1 MRIRI
6 RFSKGGDLRFVGHR
20 DLMESFRRILR
31 RAEIRPAYSQGFHP
45 KPKISFPAALPLCV
59 IGENE
64 VLEIELPED
73 QKDVCPETTLALL
86 RKNSIPALN
95 FLSAEV
101 IPTGGKKAKIEAFT
115 YAMAVPAE
123 RRENTYRRIEWVLAQ
138 RSIPFQRIGHD
149 KVVDIMDSL
158 ISLSLLENG
167 TLQFKLRFMDNGSGP
182 RDILAL
188 LELGDLETHGSV
200 LIRKNVHIG

>member
-20 DLMESFRRILR
+20 DLMEAFRRILR

-59 IGENE
+59 VGENE
-64 VLEIELPED
+64 LLEIELPENQED
-73 QKDVCPETTLALL
+73 AHPEKILALL
-86 RKNSIPALN
+86 QKNSIPALN
-95 FLSAEV
+95 FISAEV
-101 IPTGGKKAKIEAFT
+101 IPAGMKKAKVTAFA

-123 RRENTYRRIEWVLAQ
+123 RRENAYRRIEWVLAQ
-138 RSIPFQRIGHD
+138 SSIPFQRIGHD
-149 KVVDIMDSL
+149 KTVDVMESL
-158 ISLSLLENG
+158 ISLSLSEDG
-167 TLQFKLRFMDNGSGP
+167 TLQFKLRSMDNGSGP

-188 LELGDLETHGSV
+188 LELGDLETRGCV